1 MALTYRSTKGSPLT
15 IEEIDNNFAYFTGSH
30 SITGS
35 LTISGS
41 LIVSGSILS
50 TEALQVSGALNP
62 VDSGGSSLGDPQ
74 YYWGELY
81 LSSASVNFMGSPNNQ
96 IASIKAYG
104 ESIQGASF
112 VNGNV
117 YIAPNYTDKFGFKN
131 LRGSFSVGTGSYAVG
146 TGSATFGRFV
156 QANGNYQTVVG
167 AFNQVNTNSNSFIIG
182 NGTGTGSRSNLL
194 FASSSL
200 IQITGSVITNGVY
213 MTPQTINNDINVPS
227 NTNALLIGP
236 SISLNADSIIGANSV
251 LTILGDITPPSD
263 ITPNSVTT
271 NNITTN
277 NITLNLN
284 TLAQA
289 TNDTE
294 AAIAGVEIG
303 GLYRSGNYILVRLT

>member
-1 MALTYRSTKGSPLT
+1 MALTYRGTKGSPLT

-41 LIVSGSILS
+41 IIVSGSILS
-50 TEALQVSGALNP
+50 TEALQVSGTLIPA
-62 VDSGGSSLGDPQ
+62 DSNGSSLGSPEF
-74 YYWGELY
+74 YWGELY
-81 LSSASVNFMGSPNNQ
+81 ISTGSVNFMGLPGSQ
-96 IASIKAYG
+96 VASIKAWG
-104 ESIQGASF
+104 EGATYPEPAS
-112 VNGNV
+112 GMV
-117 YIAPNYTDKFGFKN
+117 YIAPSYYSGSSLVLKP
-131 LRGSFSVGTGSYAVG
+131 LRGSFGVGTGSIALG
-146 TGSATFGRFV
+146 TGSVTLGRYV
-156 QANGNYQTVVG
+156 SALGNYQTVVG
-167 AFNQVNTNSNSFIIG
+167 AFNQTSSANSAFIIG
-182 NGTGTGSRSNLL
+182 NGTSTSNRSNLL

-213 MTPQTINNDINVPS
+213 MTPQTVNNNIDIPS

-236 SISLNADSIIGANSV
+236 QVSLNNTSSIGTNSV
-251 LTILGDITPPSD
+251 LTVLGNIDYSNDID
-263 ITPNSVTT
+263 ANSV
-271 NNITTN
+271 TTN

-294 AAIAGVEIG
+294 AAIAGVNIG

>member
-1 MALTYRSTKGSPLT
+1 MALTYRGIKGSPLT

-41 LIVSGSILS
+41 LTVSGSILS
-50 TEALQVSGALNP
+50 TEVLQISGALTP
-62 VDSGGSSLGDPQ
+62 VDSNGTLGSPEF
-74 YYWGELY
+74 YWGELY

-131 LRGSFSVGTGSYAVG
+131 LRGSFSVGTGS
-146 TGSATFGRFV
+146 ATFGRFV

-167 AFNQVNTNSNSFIIG
+167 AFNQVNSSSNSFVIG

-236 SISLNADSIIGANSV
+236 SISLNATSTVGINSV
-251 LTILGDITPPSD
+251 LTVLGDITPPSD

-271 NNITTN
+271 NNIT
-277 NITLNLN
+277 LNLN

-289 TNDTE
+289 TNDAE
-294 AAIAGVEIG
+294 AAIAGVEVG

>member
-1 MALTYRSTKGSPLT
+1 MALTYRGTKGSPLT

-62 VDSGGSSLGDPQ
+62 VDAGGSSLGDPQ

-104 ESIQGASF
+104 ENVQGASF

-117 YIAPNYTDKFGFKN
+117 YIAPNIGTPAGFKN
-131 LRGSFSVGTGSYAVG
+131 LRGSFSVGTASYGVG
-146 TGSATFGRFV
+146 TGSVTLGQFV

-167 AFNQVNTNSNSFIIG
+167 AFNQVNSNSNSFIIG

-194 FASSSL
+194 FASGSQ
-200 IQITGSVITNGVY
+200 IQVTGSIITNGVY

-236 SISLNADSIIGANSV
+236 QVSLNNTSSIGTNSV
-251 LTILGDITPPSD
+251 LTVLGNIDYSNDID
-263 ITPNSVTT
+263 ANSV
-271 NNITTN
+271 TTN

-294 AAIAGVEIG
+294 AAIAGVNIG

>member
-1 MALTYRSTKGSPLT
+1 MTLTYRSTKGSPLT
-15 IEEIDNNFAYFTGSH
+15 IEEIDNNFAFFTGSH

-104 ESIQGASF
+104 ENVQGASF

-117 YIAPNYTDKFGFKN
+117 YIAPNIGTPAGFKN
-131 LRGSFSVGTGSYAVG
+131 LRGSFSVGTGSYAAG
-146 TGSATFGRFV
+146 TGSVTFGRFV

-167 AFNQVNTNSNSFIIG
+167 AFNQVNSNSNSFIIG

-194 FASSSL
+194 FASGSL
-200 IQITGSVITNGVY
+200 IQVTGSIIANGVY
-213 MTPQTINNDINVPS
+213 MTPQTITKDIEVPS

-236 SISLNADSIIGANSV
+236 SIYLNATSSVGENSV
-251 LTILGDITPPSD
+251 LTVLGDVAYPS
-263 ITPNSVTT
+263 
-271 NNITTN
+271 NITAN
-277 NITLNLN
+277 SITLNLN
-284 TLAQA
+284 TLVQA

-294 AAIAGVEIG
+294 AAAAGVNIG

>member
-1 MALTYRSTKGSPLT
+1 MALTYRGIKGSPLT

-50 TEALQVSGALNP
+50 TEALQISGALTP
-62 VDSGGSSLGDPQ
+62 VDSNGTLGSPE

-117 YIAPNYTDKFGFKN
+117 YIAPNVGTPAGFKN
-131 LRGSFSVGTGSYAVG
+131 LRGSFSVGTASYGVG
-146 TGSATFGRFV
+146 TGSVTLGQFV
-156 QANGNYQTVVG
+156 QTNGNYQTVIG
-167 AFNQVNTNSNSFIIG
+167 AFNQINSNSNSFVIG

-213 MTPQTINNDINVPS
+213 MTPQTITKDIEVPS

-236 SISLNADSIIGANSV
+236 SISLNATSSVGENSV
-251 LTILGDITPPSD
+251 LTILGDINYP
-263 ITPNSVTT
+263 T
-271 NNITTN
+271 NINAN

-284 TLAQA
+284 TLVQA

-294 AAIAGVEIG
+294 AAVAGVVVG
-303 GLYRSGNYILVRLT
+303 GLYRNGNFIQIRLV

>member
-62 VDSGGSSLGDPQ
+62 VDAGGSSLGDPQ

-96 IASIKAYG
+96 IASIKALG
-104 ESIQGASF
+104 ENIQGTVFA
-112 VNGNV
+112 GGMV

-131 LRGSFSVGTGSYAVG
+131 LRGSFAVGTGSYAAG

-167 AFNQVNTNSNSFIIG
+167 AFNQVNSNSNSFIIG

-194 FASSSL
+194 FASGSL
-200 IQITGSVITNGVY
+200 IQITGSIIANGVY
-213 MTPQTINNDINVPS
+213 MTPQTITKDIEVPS

-236 SISLNADSIIGANSV
+236 SISLNATSSVGTNSV
-251 LTILGDITPPSD
+251 LTILGDIDYP
-263 ITPNSVTT
+263 T
-271 NNITTN
+271 NINAN

-284 TLAQA
+284 TLVQA

-294 AAIAGVEIG
+294 AAIAGVVVG
-303 GLYRSGNYILVRLT
+303 GLYRNGNFIQIRLV

>member
-41 LIVSGSILS
+41 LTVSGSILS

-104 ESIQGASF
+104 ENVQGASF

-117 YIAPNYTDKFGFKN
+117 YIAPNIGTPAGFKN
-131 LRGSFSVGTGSYAVG
+131 LRGSFSVGTASYGVG
-146 TGSATFGRFV
+146 TGSVTLGQFV

-167 AFNQVNTNSNSFIIG
+167 AFNQVNSNSNSFVIG

-194 FASSSL
+194 FASGSL
-200 IQITGSVITNGVY
+200 IQVTGSIIANGVY
-213 MTPQTINNDINVPS
+213 MTPQTITKDIDVPS

-236 SISLNADSIIGANSV
+236 SISLNATSSIGENSV
-251 LTILGDITPPSD
+251 LTVLGDIDYPS
-263 ITPNSVTT
+263 
-271 NNITTN
+271 NITAN

-284 TLAQA
+284 TLVQA

-294 AAIAGVEIG
+294 AATAGVNIG

>member
-1 MALTYRSTKGSPLT
+1 MALTYRGVKGSPLT
-15 IEEIDNNFAYFTGSH
+15 ITEIDSNFAYFTGSH

-50 TEALQVSGALNP
+50 TEALQISGALTP
-62 VDSGGSSLGDPQ
+62 VDSNGTLGSPE

-131 LRGSFSVGTGSYAVG
+131 LRGSFSVGTASYGVG

-167 AFNQVNTNSNSFIIG
+167 AFNQVNSSSNSFVIG

-200 IQITGSVITNGVY
+200 IQITGSIITNGVY
-213 MTPQTINNDINVPS
+213 MTPQTVNNNIDVPS

-236 SISLNADSIIGANSV
+236 SVSLNNTSSIGANSV
-251 LTILGDITPPSD
+251 LTILGDIEYPANID
-263 ITPNSVTT
+263 ANSVTT
-271 NNITTN
+271 S

-284 TLAQA
+284 TLVQA
-289 TNDTE
+289 TDDTE
-294 AAIAGVEIG
+294 AANAGVVVG
-303 GLYRSGNYILVRLT
+303 GLYRNGSFIQIRLV

>member
-1 MALTYRSTKGSPLT
+1 MALTYRGIKGSPLT

-41 LIVSGSILS
+41 LTVSGSILS
-50 TEALQVSGALNP
+50 TEALQVSGTLSP
-62 VDSGGSSLGDPQ
+62 VDSGESSLGSPEF
-74 YYWGELY
+74 YWGELY

-104 ESIQGASF
+104 ENIQGASF

-117 YIAPNYTDKFGFKN
+117 YIAPNYSDKFGFKN
-131 LRGSFSVGTGSYAVG
+131 LRGSFSVGTASYGVG

-167 AFNQVNTNSNSFIIG
+167 AFNQVNSSSNSFVIG

-194 FASSSL
+194 FASGSL
-200 IQITGSVITNGVY
+200 IQVTGSIIANGVY
-213 MTPQTINNDINVPS
+213 MTPQTITKDIEIPS

-236 SISLNADSIIGANSV
+236 SVSLNANSTVGANSV
-251 LTILGDITPPSD
+251 LTVLGDIDYPTD
-263 ITPNSVTT
+263 IDSNSV
-271 NNITTN
+271 TTN

-294 AAIAGVEIG
+294 AAIAGVNIG

>member
-62 VDSGGSSLGDPQ
+62 VDAGGSSLGSPEF
-74 YYWGELY
+74 YWGELY

-96 IASIKAYG
+96 IASIKALG
-104 ESIQGASF
+104 ENTQGASF
-112 VNGNV
+112 VNGMV
-117 YIAPNYTDKFGFKN
+117 YIAPNIGTPAGFKN
-131 LRGSFSVGTGSYAVG
+131 LRGSFAVGTGSYAAG

-167 AFNQVNTNSNSFIIG
+167 AFNQVNSNSNSFIIG

-194 FASSSL
+194 FASGSL
-200 IQITGSVITNGVY
+200 IQVTGSIIANGVY
-213 MTPQTINNDINVPS
+213 MTPQTITKDIEVPN

-236 SISLNADSIIGANSV
+236 SVYLNATSSIGENSV
-251 LTILGDITPPSD
+251 LTVLGDVVYPS
-263 ITPNSVTT
+263 
-271 NNITTN
+271 NITAN

-284 TLAQA
+284 TLVQA

-294 AAIAGVEIG
+294 AAAAGVTVG

>member
-1 MALTYRSTKGSPLT
+1 MALTYRGTKGSPLT
-15 IEEIDNNFAYFTGSH
+15 IEEIDSNFAYFTGSH
-30 SITGS
+30 SVTGS
-35 LTISGS
+35 LTVSGS

-50 TEALQVSGALNP
+50 TEALQISGTLTPVNSEGSAL
-62 VDSGGSSLGDPQ
+62 GSPEF
-74 YYWGELY
+74 YWGELY

-104 ESIQGASF
+104 ENVQGASF

-117 YIAPNYTDKFGFKN
+117 YIAPNIGTPAGFKN
-131 LRGSFSVGTGSYAVG
+131 LRGSFSVGTASYAIG
-146 TGSATFGRFV
+146 TGSVTFGRFI

-167 AFNQVNTNSNSFIIG
+167 AFNQVNSNSNSFIIG

-194 FASSSL
+194 FASGSL
-200 IQITGSVITNGVY
+200 IQVTGSIIANGVY
-213 MTPQTINNDINVPS
+213 MTPQTITKDIEVPN

-236 SISLNADSIIGANSV
+236 SISLNATSSVGENSV
-251 LTILGDITPPSD
+251 LTVLGDIDYPS
-263 ITPNSVTT
+263 
-271 NNITTN
+271 NITAN

-284 TLAQA
+284 TLVQA

-294 AAIAGVEIG
+294 AATVGVNIG

>member
-15 IEEIDNNFAYFTGSH
+15 IEEIDNNFAFFTGSH

-104 ESIQGASF
+104 ENVQGASF

-117 YIAPNYTDKFGFKN
+117 YIAPNIGTPAGFKN
-131 LRGSFSVGTGSYAVG
+131 LRGSFSVGTGSYAAG
-146 TGSATFGRFV
+146 TGSVTFGRFV

-167 AFNQVNTNSNSFIIG
+167 AFNQVNSNSNSFIIG

-194 FASSSL
+194 FASGSL
-200 IQITGSVITNGVY
+200 IQVTGSIIANGVY
-213 MTPQTINNDINVPS
+213 MTPQTITKDIEVPS

-236 SISLNADSIIGANSV
+236 SIYLNATSSVGENSV
-251 LTILGDITPPSD
+251 LTVLGDVAYPS
-263 ITPNSVTT
+263 
-271 NNITTN
+271 NITAN
-277 NITLNLN
+277 SITLNLN
-284 TLAQA
+284 TLVQA

-294 AAIAGVEIG
+294 AAAAGVNIG

>member
-1 MALTYRSTKGSPLT
+1 MALTYRSIKGSPLT

-35 LTISGS
+35 LIIDGS
-41 LIVSGSILS
+41 IIVSGSILS
-50 TEALQVSGALNP
+50 TEAIQISGTLIP
-62 VDSGGSSLGDPQ
+62 TDSEGSSLGSPEF
-74 YYWGELY
+74 YWGELY

-104 ESIQGASF
+104 ENIQGASF

-117 YIAPNYTDKFGFKN
+117 YIAPNYFDKFGFKN
-131 LRGSFSVGTGSYAVG
+131 FRGSFSVGTASYGVG

-167 AFNQVNTNSNSFIIG
+167 GFNQVNNSSNSFIIG
-182 NGTGTGSRSNLL
+182 NGTSTGSRSNLL

-200 IQITGSVITNGVY
+200 IQITGSIITNGVY
-213 MTPQTINNDINVPS
+213 MTPQTVNNNIDIPS

-236 SISLNADSIIGANSV
+236 SVSLNNTSSIGANSV
-251 LTILGDITPPSD
+251 LTILGDIDYPSNVD
-263 ITPNSVTT
+263 VNSV
-271 NNITTN
+271 TTN

-289 TNDTE
+289 TNDAE
-294 AAIAGVEIG
+294 ANLAGVNIG
-303 GLYRSGNYILVRLT
+303 GLYRNGNYILIRLT

>member
-1 MALTYRSTKGSPLT
+1 MALTYRDTKGSPLT
-15 IEEIDNNFAYFTGSH
+15 IEEIDSNFAYFTGSH

-35 LTISGS
+35 LTVSGS

-104 ESIQGASF
+104 ENVQGASF

-117 YIAPNYTDKFGFKN
+117 YIAPNIGTPAGFKN
-131 LRGSFSVGTGSYAVG
+131 LRGSFSVGTASYGVG
-146 TGSATFGRFV
+146 TGSATFGQFV

-167 AFNQVNTNSNSFIIG
+167 AFNQVNSNSNSFIIG

-213 MTPQTINNDINVPS
+213 MTPQTITKDINVPS

-236 SISLNADSIIGANSV
+236 SVSLDATSTVGVNSV
-251 LTILGDITPPSD
+251 LTVLGDITPPSS
-263 ITPNSVTT
+263 INVNS
-271 NNITTN
+271 
-277 NITLNLN
+277 ITLNLN
-284 TLAQA
+284 TLIQA

-294 AAIAGVEIG
+294 ASNAGVVIG
-303 GLYRSGNYILVRLT
+303 GLYRNGNFIQIRLV

>member
-1 MALTYRSTKGSPLT
+1 MALTYRGIKGSPLT

-50 TEALQVSGALNP
+50 TELLQVSGALTP
-62 VDSGGSSLGDPQ
+62 VDSNGTLGSPEF
-74 YYWGELY
+74 YWGELY

-131 LRGSFSVGTGSYAVG
+131 LRGSFSVGTASYAVG

-167 AFNQVNTNSNSFIIG
+167 AFNQVNSNSNSFIIG

-251 LTILGDITPPSD
+251 LTVLGDIDYPTD
-263 ITPNSVTT
+263 IDSNSV
-271 NNITTN
+271 TTN

-294 AAIAGVEIG
+294 AAIAGVNIG